1 MSRAK
6 LRKSKIL
13 DIRRILL
20 ISAIL
25 TMVGLLFGTIFVQ
38 QGFSQGRQLIFQ
50 EVRQWQVA
58 ADEIGIK
65 C

>member
-1 MSRAK
+1 MK
-6 LRKSKIL
+6 LCQVSKKFVIVL
-13 DIRRILL
+13 T
-20 ISAIL
+20 IL

>member
-1 MSRAK
+1 
-6 LRKSKIL
+6 
-13 DIRRILL
+13 
-20 ISAIL
+20 
-25 TMVGLLFGTIFVQ
+25 MVGLLFGTIFVQ